1 MVTQKDIYG
10 QTPLHHAVINRN
22 IQAISSLAAK
32 GVRDLFFL
40 NILIYIELAP
50 TKNHAFS
57 FLKNCFKR
65 NKNKKKTKILIKFYI
80 SNHFIMVFSNH
91 PQKW

>member
-32 GVRDLFFL
+32 GVRDLFF

-57 FLKNCFKR
+57 FLKNTICFKR
-65 NKNKKKTKILIKFYI
+65 NKN
-80 SNHFIMVFSNH
+80 
-91 PQKW
+91 

>member
-32 GVRDLFFL
+32 GVRDLFFD
-40 NILIYIELAP
+40 NILIYQ
-50 TKNHAFS
+50 
-57 FLKNCFKR
+57 
-65 NKNKKKTKILIKFYI
+65 YI
-80 SNHFIMVFSNH
+80 
-91 PQKW
+91 